1 MTLRL
6 PVSAWETLLLNGA
19 CAFLDWK
26 DITRLLTSNRTIHC
40 LYAPHW
46 DHLEGA
52 SHFLHAFVYRKQALE
67 NLLHQWLDSLAMVM
81 PLFATTSFT
90 PLQIWRRIGRLM
102 ARVLLEGA
110 TTERSLR
117 HMFQHLLRPEAL
129 LRWCILLQLPIQINE
144 HLRELPFQYR
154 VAARNFG
161 HATNRLT
168 PLWVVLPMLD
178 YVSHQTVDLLSRL

>member
-1 MTLRL
+1 MALHL

-40 LYAPHW
+40 LHAPHW
-46 DHLEGA
+46 EHLEGA
-52 SHFLHAFVYRKQALE
+52 LHFLQAFVHRKQVLA
-67 NLLHQWLDSLAMVM
+67 NLLSHWLDSLVMVT
-81 PLFATTSFT
+81 PLFATTSFA
-90 PLQIWRRIGRLM
+90 PLQIWGRIGRLIG
-102 ARVLLEGA
+102 RVLFEGG

-117 HMFQHLLRPEAL
+117 QTFQNRLRPEVL
-129 LRWCILLQLPIQINE
+129 LRWRILLQLPIQINE

-161 HATNRLT
+161 HTTNRLT
-168 PLWVVLPMLD
+168 TFWSVLIM
-178 YVSHQTVDLLSRL
+178 VE